1 MSLVINTN
9 ISAQSAANNLQA
21 SQARLDKSLSR
32 LSSGSKITAP
42 SDDAGGMAV
51 AMKLDAQIERFKAA
65 KANVANA
72 VSFTQAQD
80 GYMKNVASALERMSE
95 LSILSQDVT
104 KTDADRTLYN
114 QEFQQLSQY
123 ITDSAS
129 KDFNGVSLFSTNS
142 LNITA
147 DAEGG
152 TFTMTGINLG
162 SAVYTTATG
171 SNISSTT
178 AAATALTSV
187 KAAINQLASDRASI
201 GSFQSRLNSIS
212 EQITVGSENLLAAS
226 SRIQDTDV
234 AEEATQFAR
243 YNILVQS
250 GTAMLAQANQMPQ
263 NVLRLLQ

>member
-32 LSSGSKITAP
+32 LSSGSKITSP

-51 AMKLDAQIERFKAA
+51 AMKLDAQIERFAAA

-80 GYMKNVASALERMSE
+80 GYMKNVASALGRMSE

-104 KTDADRTLYN
+104 KTNADRTLYN

-123 ITDSAS
+123 ITDSAG
-129 KDFNGVSLFSTNS
+129 KDFNGVSLFTTNS

-147 DAEGG
+147 DAEGD
-152 TFTMTGINLG
+152 TFTMSGINLG
-162 SAVYTTATG
+162 AAVYTTATG
-171 SNISSTT
+171 SNISTTT
-178 AAATALTSV
+178 AAATALTNV

>member
-1 MSLVINTN
+1 MVINTN
-9 ISAQSAANNLQA
+9 MSAQGAANNLQA

-51 AMKLDAQIERFKAA
+51 AMKLDAQIQRFKAA

-72 VSFTQAQD
+72 ISFTQTQD
-80 GYMKNVASALERMSE
+80 GYLNNIASALDRMSE
-95 LSILSQDVT
+95 LSVMAQDVT
-104 KTDADRTLYN
+104 KTDSDRALYN

-123 ITDSAS
+123 ITDSAG
-129 KDFNGVSLFSTNS
+129 KDFNGVSLFNGAT
-142 LNITA
+142 LTITA

-152 TFTMTGINLG
+152 TFSMQAVDMAAG
-162 SAVYTTATG
+162 VYTTATG
-171 SNISSTT
+171 SNISTT
-178 AAATALTSV
+178 TNAATALTNV
-187 KAAINQLASDRASI
+187 KAAISQLASDRASI
-201 GSFQSRLNSIS
+201 GSYQSRLNSTA
-212 EQITVGSENLLAAS
+212 EQITVGSENLMAAS
-226 SRIQDTDV
+226 SRIQDVDV
-234 AEEATQFAR
+234 ADEATQFAR